1 MRELVWRVSANER
14 QIPAVEVEQK
24 LDINI
29 LLHQSRSAFLRR
41 MPPGARVLCSAG
53 CAGSWYFE
61 WVERCY
67 GRVEKHIGLEYYLP
81 KPKKLPENVEWI
93 ENTASNMSGVA
104 DGSCDLVFSGQNL
117 EHLWPE
123 EVIGFLLESWRVL
136 RPGGALIV
144 DSPNR
149 DLTRPLNWSHPE
161 HTVEIT
167 VAEAQQLT
175 TLAGFDVNNVRGV
188 WLCRD
193 PGSGRLLSFDPVH
206 EDIDWSIPERLI
218 AARDDPENA
227 FIWWLEASRAKRP
240 PNAPALRETMNSIF
254 AEAWSERIQRLKVGT
269 GSVEQRGDAQWVVCR
284 EDQRGALIY
293 GPYMP
298 LRVGTYRVT
307 FTVAAEGVAA
317 SDTQA
322 LQCEVFLSSRNAP
335 LVHRVLSTTDLQGET
350 SVALDFTLDRLEFG
364 VQFRCLSLGTMQ
376 VACRKRIDLMVLSH
390 GPRSSS

>member
-1 MRELVWRVSANER
+1 
-14 QIPAVEVEQK
+14 
-24 LDINI
+24 
-29 LLHQSRSAFLRR
+29 
-41 MPPGARVLCSAG
+41 
-53 CAGSWYFE
+53 
-61 WVERCY
+61 
-67 GRVEKHIGLEYYLP
+67 
-81 KPKKLPENVEWI
+81 
-93 ENTASNMSGVA
+93 MSGVA

-240 PNAPALRETMNSIF
+240 PNAPAYARDDE
-254 AEAWSERIQRLKVGT
+254 
-269 GSVEQRGDAQWVVCR
+269 
-284 EDQRGALIY
+284 
-293 GPYMP
+293 
-298 LRVGTYRVT
+298 
-307 FTVAAEGVAA
+307 
-317 SDTQA
+317 
-322 LQCEVFLSSRNAP
+322 
-335 LVHRVLSTTDLQGET
+335 
-350 SVALDFTLDRLEFG
+350 
-364 VQFRCLSLGTMQ
+364 
-376 VACRKRIDLMVLSH
+376 
-390 GPRSSS
+390 